1 MNFIHKILF
10 RRRVSSELERGAWMG
25 DLNASYSE
33 SVAAEL
39 EKLKEAE
46 AKRIGELK
54 ERVAEKENDTTYS
67 ARQERK
73 ALEKELET
81 AEAQAKGYDQQI
93 GTVRREAQT
102 FRAQASEKRARRVF
116 FRDIFFKECK

>member
-1 MNFIHKILF
+1 MKFIRRFLF
-10 RRRVSSELERGAWMG
+10 RRKISSELERGAWMG

-46 AKRIGELK
+46 TKRIGELK
-54 ERVAEKENDTTYS
+54 AQIAEKEIDTTYS
-67 ARQERK
+67 ARQKRK
-73 ALEKELET
+73 SFEKELET

>member
-1 MNFIHKILF
+1 MNFIRKILF
-10 RRRVSSELERGAWMG
+10 RRRISSELEHGAWMG

-46 AKRIGELK
+46 TKRIGELK
-54 ERVAEKENDTTYS
+54 AQIAEKEIDTAYS
-67 ARQERK
+67 ARQERR

-81 AEAQAKGYDQQI
+81 AEAQAKGYGQQI